1 MAHQEHSDGK
11 ADFAHNPFAA
21 LDKSQFPGKRGGQGG
36 AARPRPHSVP
46 DACKPRKRRP
56 EPADDAE
63 AALFLA
69 AMSRVEKA
77 PAAKTAPG
85 GFSLSEQG
93 SLADAL
99 RKSDRKKPH
108 AGSAKAGE
116 PPLSAPAQEPPASP
130 AMCDDAADAEEDAFL
145 LAMRQVAPLAGKGR
159 AVAPPVNPLAPP
171 PSADTSLQDFL
182 DGKLEFA
189 LSFTDEY
196 LEGHVVGLD
205 PLIMGKLRSGSLS
218 PEAHL
223 DLHGLNVMQAFET
236 LRGFMRGS
244 WYKGLRTVLLVPGR
258 GRNSPDG
265 VGVLRGK
272 LQTWLTQDPF
282 KRVVLAFCTAQP
294 HDGGPGS
301 IYVLLRKFRKKGRI
315 CWERMPADAD
325 LF

>member
-1 MAHQEHSDGK
+1 MAHQEYSDGK
-11 ADFAHNPFAA
+11 ADFANNPFAA
-21 LDKSQFPGKRGGQGG
+21 LDKTHFPGKKGGQRQ
-36 AARPRPHSVP
+36 AAQARQHSVP
-46 DACKPRKRRP
+46 DACKPRKHRP
-56 EPADDAE
+56 ETTDDAE

-77 PAAKTAPG
+77 PAARTATR
-85 GFSLSEQG
+85 GFSLAEQDG
-93 SLADAL
+93 LKDTLRKAGRAADAG
-99 RKSDRKKPH
+99 P
-108 AGSAKAGE
+108 AKRSERTPA
-116 PPLSAPAQEPPASP
+116 APAQEPPASP
-130 AMCDDAADAEEDAFL
+130 ATCGDAIDAEEDAFL

-205 PLIMGKLRSGSLS
+205 PLIMGKLRAGSLS

-223 DLHGLNVMQAFET
+223 DLHGLNVQQAFET
-236 LRGFMRGS
+236 LRGFVRGS

>member
-1 MAHQEHSDGK
+1 MSHKAHSDDNGNSR
-11 ADFAHNPFAA
+11 FNNPFAV
-21 LDKSQFPGKRGGQGG
+21 LDQKDFPRRDRKTAGADARQKSHSSGKK
-36 AARPRPHSVP
+36 HVHP
-46 DACKPRKRRP
+46 D
-56 EPADDAE
+56 EDADT
-63 AALFLA
+63 ALFLA
-69 AMSRVEKA
+69 AMTRVEKA
-77 PAAKTAPG
+77 PAKSADRR
-85 GFSLSEQG
+85 GFSLDEQG
-93 SLADAL
+93 KLTEKMKKNRRHVGSAAAQAALPSVREQAATPERRLAD
-99 RKSDRKKPH
+99 
-108 AGSAKAGE
+108 E
-116 PPLSAPAQEPPASP
+116 
-130 AMCDDAADAEEDAFL
+130 EEDAFL
-145 LAMRQVAPLAGKGR
+145 LAMKQVAPLAGKGR
-159 AVAPPVNPLAPP
+159 AVAPAVNPQSPP
-171 PSADTSLQDFL
+171 PAADTSLQDFL

-223 DLHGLNVMQAFET
+223 DLHGLNVLQAFET
-236 LRGFMRGS
+236 LRGFMRGA

-258 GRNSPDG
+258 GKNSPDG
-265 VGVLRGK
+265 VGILRGK

-315 CWERMPADAD
+315 CWERIPADAD